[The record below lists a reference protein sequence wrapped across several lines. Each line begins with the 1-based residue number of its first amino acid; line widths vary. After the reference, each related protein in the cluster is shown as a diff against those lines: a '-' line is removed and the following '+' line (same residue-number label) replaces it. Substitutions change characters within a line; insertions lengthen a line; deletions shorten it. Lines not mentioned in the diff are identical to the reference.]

1 MSLQRVYP
9 RALKADLAQSKTYSF
24 LAMVCP
30 NGRVTSAHERP
41 TCGDRDNKSVMV
53 VLLRQNGGR
62 GSVWHVVGL
71 KWHPRFSES
80 VGGASPPALLLPATS
95 AGGDVAEQAVQ

>member
-1 MSLQRVYP
+1 ML
-9 RALKADLAQSKTYSF
+9 ALS
-24 LAMVCP
+24 
-30 NGRVTSAHERP
+30 
-41 TCGDRDNKSVMV
+41 
-53 VLLRQNGGR
+53 RQNGGR

-80 VGGASPPALLLPATS
+80 VGGASPPALLLPSTR